1 MGDKMEPHIKGIYTS
16 TIFKSDNGYIIG
28 NFKINETNID
38 DYDSRVGRTIT
49 FTGYFH
55 DLTEGDNYLFYGQ
68 EVEHIKYGNQFKV
81 IKYERIK
88 PEGKD
93 GIIEFLSSD
102 LFPGVG
108 IVMATSIV
116 NTLGDNAL
124 DKIINDRNVLNQV
137 PKLSKKLVNVIYENI
152 IQYEE
157 SHKTIISLC
166 DMGFAMK
173 DAISIYNFYG
183 SNTLN
188 YIEHNI
194 YNIIDDIKNISFTK
208 IDQIARLFNMD
219 PINEFRVKAAIVYL
233 MEVIT
238 FNNGDSYLEYDLI
251 KNELEKF
258 LNIGITDEVLNQ
270 YFDDLEMELKI
281 IRDDHKYY
289 LFDLYEAESNIVETI
304 KYLANKPI
312 DKYKNLNKQIE
323 QLEQD
328 YDITY
333 NDLQKAAIVMALE
346 NNISIITGGPG
357 TGKTTIIKAIVELY
371 QKLNKLETKELIDH
385 LALLA
390 PTGRASKRMSESTL
404 LPAMTIHR
412 FLKWNK
418 DTDQFAVNEYNK
430 DNSKL
435 IIVDEASMIDVI
447 LLDNLLKGLT
457 KGIKLVLVGDYHQLP
472 SVSPGQVL
480 KDLVISQKIE
490 TIKLDLLYRQSEDSY
505 IPILAKEIKDGE
517 VAESTFNERSDYKFI
532 PSPSNKIIF
541 EIKKLVEELIK
552 DEIDYTK
559 FQIMAPMYRGINGI
573 DNINKELQKII
584 NPKSDDIAEYSYGN
598 IIFRVNDKVIQLVN
612 VIDDGISNG
621 DIGIIVDIKQGAFS
635 DSGKTEIY
643 VDFDG
648 NIVKYN
654 PQTFNQLR
662 HAYAISIHKAQGSEF
677 PIVIIPMC
685 LSYQRMLYRKL
696 IYTGVTR
703 AKEKLYIIGEPN
715 AFAHSIRNVID
726 DERKSDLINKI
737 TNNL

>member
-1 MGDKMEPHIKGIYTS
+1 MEPHIKGIYTS

-108 IVMATSIV
+108 TVMATSIV

-371 QKLNKLETKELIDH
+371 QKLNKLETKELIDN

-584 NPKSDDIAEYSYGN
+584 NPKSDDIAEYGYGN

-715 AFAHSIRNVID
+715 AFVHSVRNVID

>member
-1 MGDKMEPHIKGIYTS
+1 MEPHIKGTYTN

-108 IVMATSIV
+108 TVMATSIV

-124 DKIINDRNVLNQV
+124 DKIINDRNVLNLV
-137 PKLSKKLVNVIYENI
+137 PKLSKKLINVIYDNI

-194 YNIIDDIKNISFTK
+194 YSVIDDIKNISFTK

-233 MEVIT
+233 MELIT

-258 LNIGITDEVLNQ
+258 LNIGITDEVLTQ

-281 IRDDHKYY
+281 IRDDQKYY
-289 LFDLYEAESNIVETI
+289 LYDLYEAESNIVETI

-312 DKYKNLNKQIE
+312 DKYKNLNKQID
-323 QLEQD
+323 QLEHD
-328 YDITY
+328 YDISY
-333 NDLQKAAIVMALE
+333 NDLQKKAIVMALE

-371 QKLNKLETKELIDH
+371 QKLNKLELKELIDH

-517 VAESTFNERSDYKFI
+517 VSESTFNERSDYKFI

-541 EIKKLVEELIK
+541 EIKSLVEELIK
-552 DEIDYTK
+552 DGIDYTK

-584 NPKSDDIAEYSYGN
+584 NPKSDDIAEYGYGN

-612 VIDDGISNG
+612 V
-621 DIGIIVDIKQGAFS
+621 
-635 DSGKTEIY
+635 
-643 VDFDG
+643 
-648 NIVKYN
+648 
-654 PQTFNQLR
+654 
-662 HAYAISIHKAQGSEF
+662 
-677 PIVIIPMC
+677 
-685 LSYQRMLYRKL
+685 
-696 IYTGVTR
+696 
-703 AKEKLYIIGEPN
+703 
-715 AFAHSIRNVID
+715 
-726 DERKSDLINKI
+726 
-737 TNNL
+737 

>member
-532 PSPSNKIIF
+532 PSQSNKIIF

-552 DEIDYTK
+552 DGVDYTK

-584 NPKSDDIAEYSYGN
+584 NPKSDDIAEYGYGN

>member
-1 MGDKMEPHIKGIYTS
+1 MEPHIKGIYTS

-108 IVMATSIV
+108 TVMATSIV

-333 NDLQKAAIVMALE
+333 NELQKAAIVMALE

-371 QKLNKLETKELIDH
+371 QKINKLDDKELIDH

-418 DTDQFAVNEYNK
+418 DTDQFAINEYNK

-552 DEIDYTK
+552 DGIDYTK

-584 NPKSDDIAEYSYGN
+584 NPKSDDIAEYGYGN

-715 AFAHSIRNVID
+715 AFVHSVRNVID
-726 DERKSDLINKI
+726 DERKSDLISKI
-737 TNNL
+737 TNNLW